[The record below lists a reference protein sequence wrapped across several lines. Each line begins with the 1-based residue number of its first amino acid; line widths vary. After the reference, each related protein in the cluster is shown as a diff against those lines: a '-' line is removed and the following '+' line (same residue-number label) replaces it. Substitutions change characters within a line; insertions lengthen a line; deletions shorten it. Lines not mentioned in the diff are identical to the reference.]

1 MMIHFVSLRKTILL
15 FTLSFLSASCAINPV
30 TGQHELMLI
39 SEQQEVALGEEASP
53 SLRWEFGGDYRDSAL
68 ESYLGAIVEKIWRN
82 SERPQLPYRFSIQNT
97 SVPNAFALPGYVA
110 ITRGL
115 LSELE
120 NEAQFASVIGHEIGH
135 VMARHTAQRL
145 SQQTLHQL
153 GLAIGASALNGSG
166 GGDALMTIGAIG
178 SKLIL
183 LKYDRSQELQADK
196 LGVKYMAMLGY
207 DPYEA
212 KKTHIIL
219 ERVTD
224 DYLRRLGRSQNTSTP
239 ISDLLS
245 THPRQE
251 VRLSE
256 IDTMIR
262 SLPPYS
268 LYQDGKHARQ
278 YQDATGNMRATN
290 RVYFIYDEAEQAFR
304 KKNFTTAESKVRQ
317 AIGENS
323 RQAPFHALLGS
334 IKVQTK
340 DYAIAESAFNSALSL
355 NPGYQPAVFGLGLVR
370 YYEGSYSRAIDA
382 FKQSLKLYPNHGLS
396 YYGIGKSYFK
406 LHEYREATPYLVD
419 IARIAPRD
427 VDVHGMLGICY
438 DSLGEIKP
446 AVIAYR
452 NQITVAPD
460 TELGR
465 HARKRLAVLS
475 PLLQ

>member
-1 MMIHFVSLRKTILL
+1 
-15 FTLSFLSASCAINPV
+15 
-30 TGQHELMLI
+30 MLV
-39 SEQQEVALGEEASP
+39 SEQQEIALGKEAAP
-53 SLRWEFGGDYRDSAL
+53 SLKWEFGGDYRDSAL
-68 ESYLGAIVEKIWRN
+68 ESYLGGIVEKIWRS

-97 SVPNAFALPGYVA
+97 SVPNAFALPGYVV

-153 GLAIGASALNGSG
+153 GLAIGASALDGSG
-166 GGDALMTIGAIG
+166 GGDALMSIGAIG

-183 LKYDRSQELQADK
+183 LKYDRNQELQADK

-224 DYLRRLGRSQNTSTP
+224 DYLRRLGRSQDASSP
-239 ISDLLS
+239 VSELLS
-245 THPRQE
+245 THPRKE
-251 VRLSE
+251 VRLTE
-256 IDTMIR
+256 IDAMIR
-262 SLPPYS
+262 SLPGYS
-268 LYQDGKHARQ
+268 LHGDGKHARR
-278 YQDATGNMRATN
+278 YQEATGNIRKTN
-290 RVYFIYDEAEQAFR
+290 RVYFIYDEAEREFR
-304 KKNFTTAESKVRQ
+304 KKNFTRAEEKVRE
-317 AIGENS
+317 AIRKNN

-334 IKVQTK
+334 IKVQRK
-340 DYAIAESAFNSALSL
+340 EYAEAESALKSAMSL
-355 NPGYQPAVFGLGLVR
+355 YPDYQPAIFGLGLVR
-370 YYEGSYSRAIDA
+370 YYEGSYSRAIDK
-382 FKQSLKLYPNHGLS
+382 FTQSLKLYPGHALS
-396 YYGIGKSYFK
+396 YYGLGKSYFK
-406 LHEYREATPYLVD
+406 LRNYRKATPYLVD
-419 IARIAPRD
+419 IAKIAPRD

-438 DSLGEIKP
+438 DNLGEIRP
-446 AVIAYR
+446 AVIEYR

-465 HARKRLAVLS
+465 HARKRLAILK
-475 PLLQ
+475 PMLQ